1 MSARQR
7 IDGLAGDWNGDNRL
21 WLMPTDPAR
30 ESKTTARVELAAGG
44 GFLMIRYDWAD
55 EGKPQDGVLI
65 VRNAEAPSD
74 DDIAWVDS
82 FHTGGKIMHFRGED
96 DAQGRISGFTT
107 YEAPGGP
114 PWGWRIVFSVEGGD
128 EFRVLMYNV
137 SPDGEVYPAVEARYE
152 RTAGG

>member
-7 IDGLAGDWNGDNRL
+7 IGELAGNWSGDNRL
-21 WLMPTDPAR
+21 WLMPTDPTR

-44 GFLMIRYDWAD
+44 GFVLIRYDWAD
-55 EGKPQDGVLI
+55 EGKPQDGALI
-65 VRNAEAPSD
+65 VRNAVLSMD
-74 DDIAWVDS
+74 
-82 FHTGGKIMHFRGED
+82 R
-96 DAQGRISGFTT
+96 
-107 YEAPGGP
+107 
-114 PWGWRIVFSVEGGD
+114 GD